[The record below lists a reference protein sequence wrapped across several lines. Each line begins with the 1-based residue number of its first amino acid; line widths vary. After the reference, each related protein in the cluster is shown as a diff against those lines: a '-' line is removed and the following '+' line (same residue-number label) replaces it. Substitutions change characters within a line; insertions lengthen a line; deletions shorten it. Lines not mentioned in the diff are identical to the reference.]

1 MEILILEDQLGIIVG
16 MRICLDMEMYKEMG
30 VRGYTSLKL
39 KLAEIGLE
47 ELGMKEAIEGL
58 LLERK
63 KKVGMILSM

>member
-1 MEILILEDQLGIIVG
+1 MEILILEDQSGIIVG
-16 MRICLDMEMYKEMG
+16 MRICLDMEMYKDMG

-63 KKVGMILSM
+63 KR